1 MEAKSM
7 GRAKGH
13 DTVAETIPSSES
25 AQSTH
30 ASAQRR
36 AANGGNDPAGNQG
49 LLVGRWAKSMFE
61 GRETDDHFEIWRRDD
76 QPTSADVRDA
86 AKRDPQAG
94 IKALN
99 RLNKAWYGDK

>member
-1 MEAKSM
+1 MEPKSM
-7 GRAKGH
+7 GRAKGR
-13 DTVAETIPSSES
+13 DVLTETIPNSVSAES
-25 AQSTH
+25 MY

-36 AANGGNDPAGNQG
+36 AANGGNDAGGGPG
-49 LLVGRWAKSMFE
+49 LLVGRWHKSMFE

-86 AKRDPQAG
+86 ANRDGQAG

-99 RLNKAWYGDK
+99 RLHKAWYGKE